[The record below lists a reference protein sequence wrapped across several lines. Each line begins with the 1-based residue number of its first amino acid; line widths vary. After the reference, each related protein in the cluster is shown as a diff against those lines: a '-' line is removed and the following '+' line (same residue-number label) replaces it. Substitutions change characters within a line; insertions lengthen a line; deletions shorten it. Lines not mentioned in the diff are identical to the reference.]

1 MVPLNTVY
9 ATSDGANR
17 GAVLMMVTLIEE
29 VVAAFRPSS
38 SVRVIE
44 NDAAAIE
51 YPGVI
56 VNVFEAKVI

>member
-1 MVPLNTVY
+1 MVPLNTVL
-9 ATSDGANR
+9 ATSAGTNR
-17 GAVLMMVTLIEE
+17 GGVFTIVTLIEE
-29 VVAAFRPSS
+29 VMAAFRPSFR
-38 SVRVIE
+38 VIVIE